1 MATMDIPRGVK
12 SPSLKEMR
20 EKEKAQKLA
29 YKRKQI
35 PFTSDCDIFDVFR
48 VLGGAHTV
56 GVTKGIIIN
65 MPMEGVLGFLD
76 TYSIASLASTC
87 TLLRS
92 EISDSKIMLLPIHY
106 NLRRQKIQ
114 ELEMKKKSQ
123 ELEDKK
129 KLQEYAKHKTF
140 KQIHTQLI
148 HINRFQADKYESVKK
163 DLFAMWKSKYH
174 STLYFSIETGKLI
187 DTNHDYGNNVP
198 YFGD

>member
-1 MATMDIPRGVK
+1 MDIPRGVK

-35 PFTSDCDIFDVFR
+35 PFKSEIPFTSDCNIFDVFR

-76 TYSIASLASTC
+76 TYSIVSLASTC

-92 EISDSKIMLLPIHY
+92 DISDSKIMLLPIHY
-106 NLRRQKIQ
+106 NLRMQKIQ
-114 ELEMKKKSQ
+114 ERE
-123 ELEDKK
+123 K
-129 KLQEYAKHKTF
+129 KLQEYAEYAKYKTF
-140 KQIHTQLI
+140 KQIHKQLI

-174 STLYFSIETGKLI
+174 STLYFSIETKKLI
-187 DTNHDYGNNVP
+187 ATNHDYGNYVP